1 MPFFSRIPLKEAL
14 ELKRPL
20 TRTVLESRIA
30 EVQSILDGAVSR
42 KAFTECP
49 PLQSKLEGLISKRVD
64 LPTMDELKAAVSL
77 AEKDVADAAAR
88 RNFEAAASAQAALD
102 NAKDRLDEAMRAEGM
117 SSDAEARDES
127 SCDDAMFQSRAELE
141 AAIDGISAKIDEAIA
156 SKKFNVATK
165 YQSELDEL
173 EKLRST
179 MPSLEELTAQL
190 SELKAE
196 MDKAIKTKNFQ
207 KADALQKDVDA
218 LEAKIAD
225 ERCKAKEA
233 SSTPSSSNNNLNFI
247 NENGES
253 ITFDGRY
260 RLEEE
265 INRFKLLVSGAA
277 ASKKFKEASQFQDYL
292 DRLEKMRPMLPN
304 LEELT
309 IELASKKTE
318 MDLAIQNKDF
328 KEAEHLHEVIESIE
342 QKVLIEKKNTVTDT
356 VEVTPST
363 YTPARSV
370 VVKAPTASAKNTRP
384 KALND
389 RTNTGASVYSKSYR
403 VQISD
408 SRPVS
413 KLRPKAPMIAQEDN
427 TVLAVAQLLASKR
440 GDAAIITNSTG
451 GLSGIVTDSEYD
463 LVTINPCNRRH
474 LN

>member
-356 VEVTPST
+356 VEVST
-363 YTPARSV
+363 YTPAPSV
-370 VVKAPTASAKNTRP
+370 VVKAPTASVKNARP

-389 RTNTGASVYSKSYR
+389 RTNTGASVYSKSSR

-463 LVTINPCNRRH
+463 LVTINPCYRRN